1 MNIFTTK
8 FNNNIEMII
17 KKKLSKNITNSYLDN
32 IIHDN
37 DKLNTINEEGIHS
50 IVEIHSYSST
60 REYLET
66 YGIGKG
72 TEKLG
77 KSM

>member
-17 KKKLSKNITNSYLDN
+17 KKKSSKNITNLYLDN
-32 IIHDN
+32 IIDDNYN
-37 DKLNTINEEGIHS
+37 DKLNTIKEEGIHS
-50 IVEIHSYSST
+50 IVEIHSYNST

-66 YGIGKG
+66 HGDS
-72 TEKLG
+72 T
-77 KSM
+77 